1 VRKPLFNGKTRW
13 QVVVAGLLLGSFL
26 LTACGENSPSILNTF
41 GPVAASESF
50 LFYVIL
56 IIATIIF
63 VLVEGALIFS
73 IIRYRERPGMPNPR
87 QIHGNL
93 RIEVLWTVIPSII
106 LFIVLFFT
114 IQGLV
119 NVATQPTSSNTLE
132 VRAVG
137 HQWWWEFYY
146 PKYNITTADE
156 LHAPVNTIVQVDL
169 YSNNV
174 IHSFWVPALTG
185 KTDVIP
191 GHNNMRWFKAD
202 ATGTFLGECAE
213 YCGAQHAHMA
223 FHAVIQS
230 SDDFNTWVSTQ
241 QQAAVT
247 PSFALAAQGKQIFM
261 GQCTGCHGIVGDN
274 LKGYD
279 DPQVKCNDPAIAC
292 LVGPN
297 LTHFGARGLI
307 AGGILTNNRDQCSPG
322 ADLLQR
328 CHLAQWLKDPQGIK
342 PGNDMVVN
350 LTDDQI
356 QALVA
361 YLESLN

>member
-1 VRKPLFNGKTRW
+1 MRKPLFNGKTRW

-322 ADLLQR
+322 ADLLRR